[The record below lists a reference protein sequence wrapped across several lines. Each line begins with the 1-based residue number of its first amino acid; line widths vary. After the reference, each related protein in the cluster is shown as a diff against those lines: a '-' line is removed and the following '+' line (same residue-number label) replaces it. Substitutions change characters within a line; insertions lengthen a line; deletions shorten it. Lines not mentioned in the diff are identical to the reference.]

1 VVIADISFW
10 QAFLLLL
17 IFVPLV
23 LIWGLA
29 VVDIFR
35 RDDIGGGWKA
45 VWLVVVIVLPFI
57 GTLVY
62 LVLRRPGA
70 TRQERAA
77 MDETMDEI
85 DRGFDSHFSAPTTSE
100 QLKTLADLHDA
111 GKLSDEEFASAKA
124 KLL

>member
-35 RDDIGGGWKA
+35 RDDIGGVGKA
-45 VWLVVVIVLPFI
+45 VWLVVVIVFPFI

-70 TRQERAA
+70 TKQERAA
-77 MDETMDEI
+77 MDDMDRDF
-85 DRGFDSHFSAPTTSE
+85 DRHFATPSTSE

-111 GKLSDEEFASAKA
+111 GKLSDEEFTNAKA